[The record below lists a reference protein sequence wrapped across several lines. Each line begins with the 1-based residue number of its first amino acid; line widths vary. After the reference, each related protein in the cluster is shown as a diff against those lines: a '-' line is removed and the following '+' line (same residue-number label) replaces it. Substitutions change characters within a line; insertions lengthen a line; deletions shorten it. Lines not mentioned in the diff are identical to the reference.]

1 MPFLKAPGRPSLH
14 YVIDDYTD
22 PWEKKPWIVLQHGYS
37 RSGVFFAQW
46 VPYLARHYRIIR
58 PDIRGLGQ
66 SPLEFDPSTGISVD
80 ALLGDLNAIFDMIG
94 EPVHY
99 VGESLG
105 GILGV
110 VLAATA
116 PQKLRSLTMLAS
128 PLTIPKA
135 TQEAFACGFES
146 WQVALKTLG
155 SKGWS
160 ERVNT
165 ATRFP
170 PDANPALVKWYAEEC
185 GKSNVDVLIALSR
198 VAGAVNVEP
207 YLEKVAVPTLGLY
220 PTAGTVTRFEE
231 QKIREG
237 IKGIR
242 IVNLPT
248 PAHAIQVL
256 MPAECATTLLHF
268 CGLVDGVPNFG

>member
-1 MPFLKAPGRPSLH
+1 MPFLERPGQPRLH
-14 YVIDDYTD
+14 YVIDDFTN
-22 PWEKKPWIVLQHGYS
+22 PWERKPWLVLQHGYS
-37 RSGVFFAQW
+37 RSGVFFRQW

-66 SPLEFDPSTGISVD
+66 SPLDFDPHAQISVE
-80 ALLGDLNAIFDMIG
+80 ALLADVTAIFDMIG

-110 VLAATA
+110 VLAATV
-116 PQKLRSLTMLAS
+116 PEKMRSLTMLAS

-135 TQEAFACGFES
+135 TQGAFACGYEN

-160 ERVNT
+160 DRVNT

-170 PDANPALVKWYAEEC
+170 PDADAELVRWYAEEC
-185 GKSNVDVLIALSR
+185 GKSNVETLIALSR
-198 VAGAVNVEP
+198 VACGVNVEP
-207 YLEKVAVPTLGLY
+207 YLAKVQVPTLGLY

-231 QKIREG
+231 QKIRDG

-242 IVNLPT
+242 VVNLPT

-256 MPAECATTLLHF
+256 MPAECATTTLHF
-268 CGLVDGVPNFG
+268 CGLVDGVANHG

>member
-1 MPFLKAPGRPSLH
+1 MPLLQRPGKPSLH
-14 YVIDDYTD
+14 YVIDDFTN
-22 PWEKKPWIVLQHGYS
+22 PWENKPWMVLQHGYS
-37 RSGVFFAQW
+37 RSGVFFRQW
-46 VPYLARHYRIIR
+46 VPYLSRHYRIIR

-66 SPLEFDPSTGISVD
+66 SPLDFNPHTEISAE
-80 ALLGDLNAIFDMIG
+80 ALVEDVNAIFDMLG

-110 VLAATA
+110 VLAATV
-116 PQKLRSLTMLAS
+116 PQKMRSLTMLAS
-128 PLTIPKA
+128 PLTIPQA
-135 TQEAFACGFES
+135 TQTAFACGFEN

-155 SKGWS
+155 SQGWS
-160 ERVNT
+160 EKVNT

-170 PDANPALVKWYAEEC
+170 ADANPALVRWYAEEC
-185 GKSNVDVLIALSR
+185 GKSNVETLIALSR
-198 VAGAVNVEP
+198 VACGVNIEP
-207 YLEKVAVPTLGLY
+207 YLEKVAIPTLGLY

-231 QKIREG
+231 QKIRDG

-242 IVNLPT
+242 VVNLPT

-268 CGLVDGVPNFG
+268 AGLIDGVANHG

>member
-1 MPFLKAPGRPSLH
+1 
-14 YVIDDYTD
+14 
-22 PWEKKPWIVLQHGYS
+22 
-37 RSGVFFAQW
+37 
-46 VPYLARHYRIIR
+46 
-58 PDIRGLGQ
+58 
-66 SPLEFDPSTGISVD
+66 
-80 ALLGDLNAIFDMIG
+80 
-94 EPVHY
+94 
-99 VGESLG
+99 
-105 GILGV
+105 

-116 PQKLRSLTMLAS
+116 QQKLRSLTMLAS

>member
-14 YVIDDYTD
+14 YLIDDYTD

-66 SPLEFDPSTGISVD
+66 SPLEFDPATGISVD

>member
-66 SPLEFDPSTGISVD
+66 SPLEFDPATGISVD

>member
-1 MPFLKAPGRPSLH
+1 MPLLKRPGKPSLH
-14 YVIDDYTD
+14 YVVDDYTD
-22 PWEKKPWIVLQHGYS
+22 PWAKKPWIVLQHGYS
-37 RSGVFFAQW
+37 RSGVFFRQW
-46 VPYLARHYRIIR
+46 VPYLARHYRILR
-58 PDIRGLGQ
+58 SDIRGLGQ
-66 SPLEFDPSTGISVD
+66 SPLEFDPATELTADILVED
-80 ALLGDLNAIFDMIG
+80 INAIFDMIG

-146 WQVALKTLG
+146 WQVALKALG
-155 SKGWS
+155 SQGWS

-170 PDANPALVKWYAEEC
+170 SDADPALVRWYAEEC

-198 VAGAVNVEP
+198 IAGKVNVEP
-207 YLEKVAVPTLGLY
+207 YLAQVNVPTLGLY

-231 QKIREG
+231 QKIRDG

-242 IVNLPT
+242 VVNMPT

-268 CGLVDGVPNFG
+268 CGLVDGVPVNG

>member
-1 MPFLKAPGRPSLH
+1 MPLLKRANGPSLH

-22 PWEKKPWIVLQHGYS
+22 PWRKKPWIVLQHGYS
-37 RSGVFFAQW
+37 RSGVFFRQW

-66 SPLEFDPSTGISVD
+66 SPLEFDPATGISAE
-80 ALLGDLNAIFDMIG
+80 ALLSDLNAIFDMVG

-110 VLAATA
+110 VLATTV
-116 PQKLRSLTMLAS
+116 PQKLRSLTMLAA

-135 TQEAFACGFES
+135 TQEAFACGYES

-155 SKGWS
+155 SRGWS

-170 PDANPALVKWYAEEC
+170 PDADPALVSWYAEEC

-198 VAGAVNVEP
+198 IAASVNVEP
-207 YLEKVAVPTLGLY
+207 YLSEVAVPTLGLY

-231 QKIREG
+231 QKIRDQ

-242 IVNLPT
+242 VVNMPT

-268 CGLVDGVPNFG
+268 CGLVDGTPNLG

>member
-66 SPLEFDPSTGISVD
+66 SPLEFDPATGISVD

-135 TQEAFACGFES
+135 TQEAFACGFQS

-170 PDANPALVKWYAEEC
+170 ADANPALVKWYAEEC

-231 QKIREG
+231 QKIRQG

>member
-1 MPFLKAPGRPSLH
+1 MPLLERAGAPSLH

-22 PWEKKPWIVLQHGYS
+22 PWEKKPWMVLQHGYS
-37 RSGVFFAQW
+37 RSGVFFRQW
-46 VPYLARHYRIIR
+46 VPYLARHYRIVR

-66 SPLEFDPSTGISVD
+66 SPLEFDPATGISAD
-80 ALLGDLNAIFDMIG
+80 ALLSDLNAIFDMIG

-110 VLAATA
+110 VLASTV

-135 TQEAFACGFES
+135 TQEAFACGYES

-155 SKGWS
+155 SRGWS
-160 ERVNT
+160 EKVNS

-170 PDANPALVKWYAEEC
+170 PDADPRLVAWYAEEC
-185 GKSNVDVLIALSR
+185 GKSNVDVLIALSL
-198 VAGAVNVEP
+198 VARSIDVGP
-207 YLEKVAVPTLGLY
+207 YLPKVAVPTLGLY

-242 IVNLPT
+242 VVNLPT

-256 MPAECATTLLHF
+256 MPGECAMALRHF
-268 CGLVDGVPNFG
+268 CGLVDGTPNFG

>member
-66 SPLEFDPSTGISVD
+66 SPLEFDPATGISVD

-256 MPAECATTLLHF
+256 MPADCATTLLHF

>member
-1 MPFLKAPGRPSLH
+1 MPLLQRSGQPSLH
-14 YVIDDYTD
+14 YVIDDYTN

-37 RSGVFFAQW
+37 RSGVFFRQW
-46 VPYLARHYRIIR
+46 VPYLARHYRILR
-58 PDIRGLGQ
+58 SDLRGLGQ
-66 SPLEFDPSTGISVD
+66 SPLDFDPHKAITAE

-110 VLAATA
+110 VLAVTV
-116 PQKLRSLTMLAS
+116 PQKLRSLTMLAA

-135 TQEAFACGFES
+135 TQEAFACGMES

-155 SKGWS
+155 SQGWS

-170 PDANPALVKWYAEEC
+170 ADADPALVRWYAEEC
-185 GKSNVDVLIALSR
+185 GKSNVEVLIALSR
-198 VAGAVNVEP
+198 IAGKVDVEP
-207 YLEKVAVPTLGLY
+207 YLANVAVPTLGLY

-231 QKIREG
+231 QKIRDG
-237 IKGIR
+237 VKGIR
-242 IVNLPT
+242 VVNMPT
-248 PAHAIQVL
+248 AAHAIQVL

-268 CGLVDGVPNFG
+268 CGLVDSVPNCG

>member
-1 MPFLKAPGRPSLH
+1 MPLLQRPGKPSLH
-14 YVIDDYTD
+14 YVVDDCTD
-22 PWEKKPWIVLQHGYS
+22 PWVKKPWIVLQHGYS
-37 RSGVFFAQW
+37 RSGVFFRQW
-46 VPYLARHYRIIR
+46 VPYLARHYRVLR
-58 PDIRGLGQ
+58 SDLRGLGA
-66 SPLEFDPSTGISVD
+66 SPLDFDPHSAISAE
-80 ALLGDLNAIFDMIG
+80 ALIEDITAIFDMIG

-110 VLAATA
+110 QLAATV
-116 PQKLRSLTMLAS
+116 PQKLRSLTLLAA

-135 TQEAFACGFES
+135 TQEAFACGYES

-160 ERVNT
+160 ERINT

-170 PDANPALVKWYAEEC
+170 PDADPALVRWYAEEC
-185 GKSNVDVLIALSR
+185 GKSDVEVLIALSR
-198 VAGAVNVEP
+198 IACKVDVEP
-207 YLEKVAVPTLGLY
+207 YLTKVAVPTFGLY

-231 QKIREG
+231 QKIRSG

-242 IVNLPT
+242 VVNLPT
-248 PAHAIQVL
+248 AAHAIQVL
-256 MPAECATTLLHF
+256 MPGECATALLHF
-268 CGLVDGVPNFG
+268 CGQVDSVSNFG

>member
-1 MPFLKAPGRPSLH
+1 
-14 YVIDDYTD
+14 
-22 PWEKKPWIVLQHGYS
+22 
-37 RSGVFFAQW
+37 
-46 VPYLARHYRIIR
+46 
-58 PDIRGLGQ
+58 
-66 SPLEFDPSTGISVD
+66 
-80 ALLGDLNAIFDMIG
+80 
-94 EPVHY
+94 
-99 VGESLG
+99 
-105 GILGV
+105 

-256 MPAECATTLLHF
+256 MPAECATALLHF

>member
-66 SPLEFDPSTGISVD
+66 SPLEFDPATGISVD

-256 MPAECATTLLHF
+256 MPAECATALLHF
-268 CGLVDGVPNFG
+268 CGLVDGAPNFG

>member
-1 MPFLKAPGRPSLH
+1 MPLLQRPGKPSLH

-22 PWEKKPWIVLQHGYS
+22 PWTKKPWIVLQHGYS
-37 RSGVFFAQW
+37 RSGVFFRQW
-46 VPYLARHYRIIR
+46 VPYLARHYRVLR
-58 PDIRGLGQ
+58 SDLRGLGA
-66 SPLEFDPSTGISVD
+66 SPLDFDPHTGISAEAFLED
-80 ALLGDLNAIFDMIG
+80 ITAIFDMLR

-110 VLAATA
+110 VLAATV
-116 PQKLRSLTMLAS
+116 PQKMRSLTLLAA

-135 TQEAFACGFES
+135 TQEAFACGYES

-155 SKGWS
+155 SQGWS

-165 ATRFP
+165 ATRFS
-170 PDANPALVKWYAEEC
+170 PDTDPALVRWYAEEC
-185 GKSNVDVLIALSR
+185 GKSNVEVLIALSR
-198 VAGAVNVEP
+198 IAGKVDVEP
-207 YLEKVAVPTLGLY
+207 YLGKVAVPTLGLY

-231 QKIREG
+231 HKIRDGIEG
-237 IKGIR
+237 IR
-242 IVNLPT
+242 VVNLPT
-248 PAHAIQVL
+248 AAHAIQVL

-268 CGLVDGVPNFG
+268 CGQVDGVANVG